1 MANLLYYGYK
11 GGAYISS
18 GLDYYYCNNQNGSD
32 VCYFADLSP
41 STTYTIRLL
50 DARQRF
56 VIGTFYEDV
65 KMLIGS
71 ASWKSNTK
79 HSHVWRYVDAPA
91 GKTLTFTTGSTDI
104 YIVVYVTRENNLY
117 PRVMLN
123 EGSTAEEYE
132 EPTVPLPYWWETNEE
147 GLPTHSY
154 FPATPSSPMEE
165 PWPYALWRIDPLIND
180 GYPYHELMPD
190 LVRKGPGAFKNA
202 AHLTRVRIPETVK
215 IIGKEA
221 FRYTALRSVTIAPD
235 CTYSET
241 SFPEGCEVSYYG
253 GGGEYGQ
260 LVDCNGVEILDCE
273 AVRVYVK
280 GE

>member
-18 GLDYYYCNNQNGSD
+18 NLDYYYCNNQNGSD

-79 HSHVWRYVDAPA
+79 HSQVWRYVDAPA

-104 YIVVYVTRENNLY
+104 YLVVYVTRENSLY

-123 EGSTAEEYE
+123 EGSTSEEYE
-132 EPTVPLPYWWETNEE
+132 EPTAPLPYWWETNEE

-154 FPATPSSPMEE
+154 FPATPSNPMEE
-165 PWPYALWRIDPLIND
+165 PWPYALWRTDPQINS
-180 GYPYHELMPD
+180 GYPYHELLPEVP
-190 LVRKGPGAFKNA
+190 LLGAFANA
-202 AHLTRVRIPETVK
+202 VNLKTVRIPETVK
-215 IIGKEA
+215 TIGRYA
-221 FRYTALRSVTIAPD
+221 FRNTQLTSVTIASD
-235 CTYSET
+235 CEYYDT
-241 SFPEGCEVSYYG
+241 SFPDGCIINFY
-253 GGGEYGQ
+253 
-260 LVDCNGVEILDCE
+260 
-273 AVRVYVK
+273 
-280 GE
+280 